1 VFNFDGAVT
10 DIRTYLFCGFNCPT
24 DMQAILY
31 DTNGVEF
38 ERGPLLPY
46 GSDGSDLGF
55 QRVDTR
61 PCKKMVVT
69 APSQMPPDT
78 WTGGVWA
85 FLYMDYN
92 PMCPVTDD
100 SVLNDPG
107 VRHVMNQEWNNSNGE
122 GKERGGW
129 IYQDLSSG
137 AYMVQLTNDVPRD
150 RCSIQINPIPQAIP
164 GYTPVR
170 WFHTHIIPRATPRSA
185 LAADCPYL
193 PQRFVSGNGPG
204 GRDQVISDQSQKPGL
219 VIDNDEVFKQF
230 PIDPLTGIG
239 GAVLHWDW
247 VDNCRMI

>member
-92 PMCPVTDD
+92 PMCPSTESD
-100 SVLNDPG
+100 VLNDPN
-107 VRHVMNQEWNNSNGE
+107 VQHRLNSEWNTSKAE
-122 GKERGGW
+122 GLERGGW
-129 IYQDLSSG
+129 IYQDPASG
-137 AYMVQLTNDVPRD
+137 DYVVEVNDVPRS
-150 RCSIQINPIPQAIP
+150 RCRVAVSPVPPSKP
-164 GYTPVR
+164 GYTPIGP
-170 WFHTHIIPRATPRSA
+170 WHTHIILPGTTREA
-185 LAADCPYL
+185 LIADCPSL
-193 PQRFVSGNGPG
+193 PQGFKARNGYSGED
-204 GRDQVISDQSQKPGL
+204 RWITDHSDKPHFL
-219 VIDNDEVFKQF
+219 IDNDDIFVQYPTDVGGGTFEYQW
-230 PIDPLTGIG
+230 IG
-239 GAVLHWDW
+239 
-247 VDNCRMI
+247 NCRATA